1 MTMEQIVAISEAFVD
16 VELSVDLDR
25 TRFVAD
31 SYRTQLIAEI
41 TVLDVTDLIVLALVL
56 VEGPSRK
63 Q

>member
-1 MTMEQIVAISEAFVD
+1 MTLERIIKIFEQFVD

-25 TRFVAD
+25 TRLIAD
-31 SYRTQLIAEI
+31 SYRTQLIAVI
-41 TVLDVTDLIVLALVL
+41 TKLHTTDLIVLALVL